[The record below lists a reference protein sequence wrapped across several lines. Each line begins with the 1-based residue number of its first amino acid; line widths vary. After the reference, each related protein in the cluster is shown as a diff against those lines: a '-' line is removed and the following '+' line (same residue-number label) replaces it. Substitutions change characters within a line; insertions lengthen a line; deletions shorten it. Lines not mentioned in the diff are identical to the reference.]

1 VNEVRTIETIAIEK
15 FFVTGKWLS
24 SLSKLISLLLMTYF
38 SRKNIVSSSYR
49 FIPDT
54 IFFTHPG
61 LLIVFLYFYKFV
73 IVIGCTFDKLDGFF
87 ISCLLTA

>member
-1 VNEVRTIETIAIEK
+1 VTEVRTIETIAIEK
-15 FFVTGKWLS
+15 LFVPGQWLS
-24 SLSKLISLLLMTYF
+24 SLNKLISFLLMTSF

-49 FIPDT
+49 FSPDT

-61 LLIVFLYFYKFV
+61 LLIVFLYLYRFV

-87 ISCLLTA
+87 ISCVLTA